1 MSAQSE
7 TVGRVQ
13 VVTSQGAVEGTVAH
27 GVERFLGVPYAA
39 PPFGARRFA
48 PPRPVEPWA
57 GVRDATRYGATAPQS
72 PYPGALAALLPTVT
86 VPGDDVLHVNVFTP
100 ADRGTDLL
108 PVIVWVHGGSLAP
121 GSHARAGD
129 DGTRFAPD
137 GGVLG
142 GVNYRLGAEGFS
154 VLDGAPRN
162 LGLADQLAA
171 LRWVQ
176 DEVAA
181 FGGDPRRVTLAG
193 QSAGGNTVSAIL
205 AHPSAPDLV
214 ARAIVQSGPLSAQ
227 PAARAG
233 RITRAMGK
241 DLGVPMTRAGFATV
255 LPEALV
261 GSQDR
266 VTAGSTPLTGGP
278 GFALV
283 LDDDLVPREPHEALT
298 AGAGS
303 TIPLLVGAT
312 TEEYRLWFVPTG
324 LLSRFRWWHLAV
336 ARRKVGIS
344 ARAVRLFRRNR
355 PGASA
360 GELLGALATDVLLR
374 VPLQQVAD
382 SRRSADAE
390 TFVYEFAWRSPVQD
404 LGAAHAVELGFV
416 FDGLATPDSTAL
428 AGPEA
433 PQSLA
438 TAMHG
443 AWVAFATSG
452 DPGWQRW
459 DETRPV
465 RVFDGEGDP
474 VVLAP
479 RDDERAAL
487 DAR

>member
-13 VVTSQGAVEGTVAH
+13 VVTSHGAVEGTVAH

-48 PPRPVEPWA
+48 PPRPVEPWD
-57 GVRDATRYGATAPQS
+57 GVRDATRHGATAPQS
-72 PYPGALAALLPTVT
+72 PYPGALGALLPTVT
-86 VPGDDVLHVNVFTP
+86 VAGDDVLHVNVFTP

-108 PVIVWVHGGSLAP
+108 PVVVWVHGGSLAH
-121 GSHARAGD
+121 GSNALAGY
-129 DGTRFAPD
+129 DGTRFAQD
-137 GGVLG
+137 GVVFV

-241 DLGVPMTRAGFATV
+241 DLGVPTTRAGFATV

-261 GSQDR
+261 ASQDR
-266 VTAGSTPLTGGP
+266 VTAGATPLTGGP

-283 LDDDLVPREPHEALT
+283 LDDDLVPRTPQDALV

-303 TIPLLVGAT
+303 TIPLLIGAT

-355 PGASA
+355 PGATA

-382 SRRSADAE
+382 ARRSARAE

-416 FDGLATPDSTAL
+416 FDGLATPDSVAL
-428 AGPEA
+428 AGPDA

-459 DETRPV
+459 DESRPV

-487 DAR
+487 DAP

>member
-27 GVERFLGVPYAA
+27 GAERFLGVPYAA

-86 VPGDDVLHVNVFTP
+86 VAGDGVLHLNVFTP

-108 PVIVWVHGGSLAP
+108 PVVVWVHGGSLAH
-121 GSHARAGD
+121 GSNALAGY
-129 DGTRFAPD
+129 DGTRFAQD
-137 GGVLG
+137 GVVFV

-303 TIPLLVGAT
+303 TIPLLIGAT

>member
-1 MSAQSE
+1 MSADSE
-7 TVGRVQ
+7 VAGRVR
-13 VVTSQGAVEGTVAH
+13 VVTGKGAVEGTVAD

-39 PPFGARRFA
+39 PPFRDRRFA
-48 PPRPVEPWA
+48 APRPVEPWD
-57 GVRDATRYGATAPQS
+57 GVRDATRYGATSPQS
-72 PYPGALAALLPTVT
+72 PYPGALGALLPTVRID
-86 VPGDDVLHVNVFTP
+86 GEDVLHVNVWTP
-100 ADRGTDLL
+100 AERGTDLL
-108 PVIVWVHGGSLAP
+108 PVLVWVHGGSLAH
-121 GSHARAGD
+121 GSNALAGY
-129 DGTRFAPD
+129 DGTRFAQD
-137 GGVLG
+137 GVVFV

-171 LRWVQ
+171 LAWVQ
-176 DEVAA
+176 DEVAV

-205 AHPSAPDLV
+205 AHPSAPRLV

-241 DLGVPMTRAGFATV
+241 DLAVPTTREGFATV

-261 GSQDR
+261 ASQDR
-266 VTAGSTPLTGGP
+266 VTAGATPLTGGP
-278 GFALV
+278 GFALC
-283 LDDDLVPREPHEALT
+283 LDDDLVPRTPEDALV
-298 AGAGS
+298 AGAGRE
-303 TIPLLVGAT
+303 IPLLVGAT

-324 LLSRFRWWHLAV
+324 LLGTFRRLHLAV

-355 PGASA
+355 PGAPVGA
-360 GELLGALATDVLLR
+360 VLGALATDVLLR
-374 VPLQQVAD
+374 VPLQRVAD
-382 SRRSADAE
+382 ARRSAGAE
-390 TFVYEFAWRSPVQD
+390 TYVYELAWRSPVAD

-416 FDGLATPDSTAL
+416 FDGLATPDSRAL

-438 TAMHG
+438 TSMHS
-443 AWVAFATSG
+443 AWVAFATTG

-487 DAR
+487 DRR

>member
-1 MSAQSE
+1 MSADSE
-7 TVGRVQ
+7 VADRVR
-13 VVTSQGAVEGTVAH
+13 VLTSKGAVEGTVVD

-39 PPFGARRFA
+39 PPFRDRRFA
-48 PPRPVEPWA
+48 APRPVEPWD
-57 GVRDATRYGATAPQS
+57 GVRDATRYGPTSPQS
-72 PYPGALAALLPTVT
+72 PYPGALGALLPTVRIA
-86 VPGDDVLHVNVFTP
+86 GDDVLHVNVFTP
-100 ADRGTDLL
+100 AERGTGLL
-108 PVIVWVHGGSLAP
+108 PVLVWVHGGSLAH
-121 GSHARAGD
+121 GSNALAGY
-129 DGTRFAPD
+129 DGTRFAQD
-137 GGVLG
+137 GVVFVGI
-142 GVNYRLGAEGFS
+142 NYRLGAEGFS

-171 LRWVQ
+171 LAWVQ
-176 DEVAA
+176 DEIAA
-181 FGGDPRRVTLAG
+181 FGGDPRHVTLAG

-227 PAARAG
+227 TPARAG

-241 DLGVPMTRAGFATV
+241 DLAVPTTREGFATV

-261 GSQDR
+261 ASQGR
-266 VTAGSTPLTGGP
+266 VTAGATPLTGGP
-278 GFALV
+278 GFSLC
-283 LDDDLVPREPHEALT
+283 LDGDLVPRAPHDALV
-298 AGAGS
+298 AGAGR

-324 LLSRFRWWHLAV
+324 LLSTFRRLHLAV

-355 PGASA
+355 PGAPT
-360 GELLGALATDVLLR
+360 GVVLGALATDVLLR

-382 SRRSADAE
+382 ARRTAGAQ
-390 TFVYEFAWRSPVQD
+390 TYVYEFAWRSPVAD

-416 FDGLATPDSTAL
+416 FDGLATPDAVAL
-428 AGPEA
+428 AGPDA

-438 TAMHG
+438 TAMHS
-443 AWVAFATSG
+443 AWVAFATTG
-452 DPGWQRW
+452 DPGWQQW

-465 RVFDGEGDP
+465 RVFDGEQDP
-474 VVLAP
+474 VVRAP

-487 DAR
+487 DRR

>member
-108 PVIVWVHGGSLAP
+108 PVIVWVHGGSLAH
-121 GSHARAGD
+121 GSNALAGY
-129 DGTRFAPD
+129 DGTRFAQD
-137 GGVLG
+137 GVVFV

-181 FGGDPRRVTLAG
+181 FGGDPHRVTLAG

-241 DLGVPMTRAGFATV
+241 DLGVPTTRAGFATV

-261 GSQDR
+261 ASQDR
-266 VTAGSTPLTGGP
+266 VTAGATPLTGGP

-283 LDDDLVPREPHEALT
+283 LDDDLVPREPHEALI
-298 AGAGS
+298 AGVGS
-303 TIPLLVGAT
+303 TIPLLIGAT

-355 PGASA
+355 PGATA

-438 TAMHG
+438 TAMHC